1 MFGRR
6 KAPDGPLPDVAR
18 KPLGAEEAAAWAGL
32 LDEYRSRRDKET
44 FALCLEGGGAKGRW
58 QAGFL
63 ARAAEVGLLHVV
75 DVVAGTS
82 VGGLNALCVGR
93 YLDESPDLQALVDV
107 WRGIDSDDKIYL
119 GKLPTD
125 FWSAV
130 RGLMAGRLK
139 AEGWLDVSPLRAL
152 AKRHLGGMTESRP
165 PVYVVATDYAT
176 RKARVLGPDVDG
188 YHRAM
193 ATSAVPGAFPAHP
206 VEGAHQMDGGCSQN
220 CPYPFLLDN
229 IQATKLLVLY
239 CDPDPEKVRAD
250 PKRPNALNTA
260 VGALA
265 ALMQVQS
272 DRAYSDLRSIAQ
284 IRELQ
289 GMTPIEI
296 QHYYPSRETGGLL
309 DFGAG
314 HDLLQ
319 LGYDDAVKYL
329 TPAKVREL
337 LRP

>member
-1 MFGRR
+1 MFGWRK
-6 KAPDGPLPDVAR
+6 KAPALLPDLKR
-18 KPLGAEEAAAWAGL
+18 QPLSDEESAAWAAL
-32 LDEYRSRRDKET
+32 LSEYEERRIGET
-44 FALCLEGGGAKGRW
+44 FAICLEGGGAKGRW

-63 ARAAEVGLLHVV
+63 ARAAEVGLLKLA
-75 DVVAGTS
+75 DVAAGTS

-93 YLDESPDLQALVDV
+93 YLNESPDLQALVDI
-107 WRGIDSDDKIYL
+107 WRGIDSNEKIYL

-125 FWSAV
+125 FWAVV
-130 RGLMAGRLK
+130 RGLMAGKLK
-139 AEGWLDVSPLRAL
+139 ADGWLDVSPLREL
-152 AKRHLGGMTESRP
+152 AKTHLGGMTESEP

-176 RKARVLGPDVDG
+176 KKGRVLGPNVDA
-188 YHRAM
+188 YDRAM

-206 VEGAHQMDGGCSQN
+206 IKGLPQMDGGCSQN
-220 CPYPFLLDN
+220 CPYPFLLEN

-239 CDPDPEKVRAD
+239 CDPDPEKVA
-250 PKRPNALNTA
+250 PATAPANTLNTA
-260 VGALA
+260 IGALA

-272 DRAYSDLRSIAQ
+272 DRAYSDLNSIAQ
-284 IRELQ
+284 LRQLK
-289 GMTPIEI
+289 GLSAVEI

-309 DFGAG
+309 EFGANT
-314 HDLLQ
+314 DLLQ